1 MPLNSYFAVH
11 HVTRDVAWQAH
22 LHDFYEFYFVLSDNV
37 AIETEHGIYNATYG
51 DFFIFEPYFFHKIS
65 APDILFDRYCIGI
78 KEEDLL
84 SSALCL
90 REAFAAIKES
100 RLHHLQANVTTAAKL
115 IKIFDRAIRSYEDTS
130 PFRDFRIISCIGE
143 IMRIISTLPHG
154 SKGIPHP
161 KNKISAIMKYIH
173 TNSHEEINIDHI
185 CKTFGLGTTTLHK
198 IFKEHLNISPG
209 EYILRVRLNNAID
222 LLKEGKSVTETANL
236 SGFNSY
242 SHFIRIFK
250 SRIGMPPHKY
260 AKSDVNVRSL
270 SD

>member
-1 MPLNSYFAVH
+1 M
-11 HVTRDVAWQAH
+11 
-22 LHDFYEFYFVLSDNV
+22 
-37 AIETEHGIYNATYG
+37 
-51 DFFIFEPYFFHKIS
+51 
-65 APDILFDRYCIGI
+65 
-78 KEEDLL
+78 
-84 SSALCL
+84 
-90 REAFAAIKES
+90 
-100 RLHHLQANVTTAAKL
+100 QANVTTAAKL

-209 EYILRVRLNNAID
+209 EYILRVRLNNAIS

-260 AKSDVNVRSL
+260 AKSDVKVRSL